1 MYNKYMCIKTVLR
14 CYALRLKKLLCLLF
28 ELINII
34 RKKAKPKMRTL
45 VLIFSI
51 CVFIL

>member
-1 MYNKYMCIKTVLR
+1 MYNKYMYIKTVLK

-34 RKKAKPKMRTL
+34 RKKPNQK
-45 VLIFSI
+45 
-51 CVFIL
+51 CVRLS